1 MSIEIALYRLRDS
14 HNCQRGKRATHLK
27 AEELAIKGLEVWIAV
42 NGAGASGLQTLG
54 TTLACGH
61 LEFLVG
67 ATLDRRA
74 AHLGAAYGAAV
85 AATTATGSHVPGLV
99 VLIDASLVRA
109 LAAHLGHNAT
119 GTAAVL
125 LLKLWGA
132 LQDRASGA
140 LANRGAIQAGA
151 VGASIRRELHLIVV
165 QLLVEDA
172 LATCGGS

>member
-1 MSIEIALYRLRDS
+1 M
-14 HNCQRGKRATHLK
+14 
-27 AEELAIKGLEVWIAV
+27 WIAV
-42 NGAGASGLQTLG
+42 NGAGACGLQTLG

-61 LEFLVG
+61 LQFLVG

-85 AATTATGSHVPGLV
+85 AATTATGTHVPGLV

-132 LQDRASGA
+132 LEDGASCA

-151 VGASIRRELHLIVV
+151 VGATIRRELHLIVV